1 MKITNEL
8 KVGIF
13 ITLTIAG
20 LLWGMNYLKGTD
32 MFTTT
37 NKFFA
42 VYDDVGGLVKSNPVL
57 LNGYKVGQV
66 ADVRY
71 ADDKSGRLVL
81 TLKIDDDVFI
91 PKSTEANI
99 VTSDILGTKAVELVY
114 GKDKTP
120 AQNKDTLSG
129 FSKKGLSEQILP
141 FKDKAEG
148 LVSSLDTLAH
158 ALANLLNAESSR
170 SLNKTFANL
179 EHATG
184 SIDHLVSNDK
194 SKLNSLLSNVDLIA
208 ANLKNNNSEIANIL
222 KNLSAVSDTLAR
234 LKLATTIDNANKALA
249 DLNSVLHKI
258 DKGEGSLG
266 KIINDDSLY
275 VNLNAASASLDKLLI
290 DLKANPKRYVHVSV
304 FGKKDK

>member
-1 MKITNEL
+1 MKLSNEL
-8 KVGIF
+8 KTGILVT
-13 ITLTIAG
+13 IAIAG
-20 LLWGMNYLKGTD
+20 LLWGLNYLKGTD
-32 MFTTT
+32 VFATT

-42 VYDDVGGLVKSNPVL
+42 VYDDVGGLVKSNPIL

-66 ADVRY
+66 SDIQY
-71 ADDKSGRLVL
+71 TPDKSGKLIL
-81 TLKIDDDVFI
+81 TLKINDDVFI
-91 PKSTEANI
+91 PKSTVANI

-114 GKDKTP
+114 GDDRTP
-120 AQNKDTLSG
+120 ANNKDTLEG
-129 FSKKGLSEQILP
+129 FNKKGLTDQIMP

-158 ALANLLNAESSR
+158 ALASLLNGESSR
-170 SLNKTFANL
+170 SLNKTFSNL

-184 SIDHLVSNDK
+184 SIDNLISNDK
-194 SKLNSLLSNVDLIA
+194 SKLNLLLNNADLIA

-222 KNLSAVSDTLAR
+222 KNFSTLSDSLAR
-234 LKLATTIDNANKALA
+234 MNLNTTVANANKAIA
-249 DLNSVLHKI
+249 DLNSVLKKI

-275 VNLNAASASLDKLLI
+275 TNLNAASASLDKLLV
-290 DLKANPKRYVHVSV
+290 DLKANPKRYVHISV